1 MRKTL
6 TALLMLFLC
15 HFVSAQGRLGIKG
28 GANLFSLHSENNQ
41 QQDYNNAKPGFTLG
55 VSYEL
60 ALSNY
65 FAFVPE
71 LNYSLQNAEEN
82 YYNSK
87 IRIGYVQVPILLH
100 YYSQNHPVS
109 LYAGPQANFV
119 SSAKIKQANG
129 DYKGVRGDLVQT
141 DIGVTLGVAYTPLA
155 WKKGITVDVRAYRGF
170 MNVIKAEYDN
180 GTKSRATLFM
190 LTVGYAFGK

>member
-15 HFVSAQGRLGIKG
+15 HVVSAQGRLGVKG
-28 GANLFSLHSENNQ
+28 GINLFSLHSENNQ
-41 QQDYNNAKPGFTLG
+41 QQDYNNAKPGFMLG

-82 YYNSK
+82 YYGSK
-87 IRIGYVQVPILLH
+87 IRLGYIQVPILLH
-100 YYSQNHPVS
+100 YYSQKDPVS
-109 LYAGPQANFV
+109 LYAGPQANFIT
-119 SSAKIKQANG
+119 SAKVKPA
-129 DYKGVRGDLVQT
+129 KGTEQGIRGDLVQT

-155 WKKGITVDVRAYRGF
+155 WKSGLTVDVRAYRGF

>member
-15 HFVSAQGRLGIKG
+15 HVVSAQGRFGVKG
-28 GANLFSLHSENNQ
+28 GINLFSLHSENNQ
-41 QQDYNNAKPGFTLG
+41 QQDYNNGKPGFLVG

-60 ALSNY
+60 PMSNY

-71 LNYSLQNAEEN
+71 VNYSYQSAEEN
-82 YYNSK
+82 YYGSK
-87 IRIGYVQVPILLH
+87 IHLGYVQVPILLH
-100 YYSQNHPVS
+100 YYHQTSPVS
-109 LYAGPQANFV
+109 LYAGPQANFIT
-119 SSAKIKQANG
+119 SAKVKPKTG
-129 DYKGVRGDLVQT
+129 DEQGIRSDVVQT
-141 DIGVTLGVAYTPLA
+141 DIGVTLGVAYTPIA